1 MVNAFYILQALLSLV
16 TLFVAAMV
24 AYRAFRG
31 YRIAG
36 NLNLLLL
43 AVGFALL
50 CVYFLFYSIGFA
62 GLAAR
67 PPAPRTVL
75 RYFTL
80 DFLEVIAYLFVM
92 LAYVVKPRSEEIATA
107 VAALALLQF
116 SFELFILVLL
126 LVVVISVWSS
136 YRSKPSAPTALVLA
150 SFSLLLVLH
159 IMSALLLFSPALAA
173 AGSLYYDVMQM
184 LSFALLFMAIGHR
197 PGKGN
202 QRGTAESA

>member
-1 MVNAFYILQALLSLV
+1 MVNAFYMLQAVLSLV
-16 TLFVAAMV
+16 TLVIAAMV

-43 AVGFALL
+43 AVGFTLL

-62 GLAAR
+62 GLATR
-67 PPAPRTVL
+67 PPTHRAVI
-75 RYFTL
+75 RYFML

-92 LAYVVKPRSEEIATA
+92 LAYVVKPRSEETVMA
-107 VAALALLQF
+107 VASLALLQF

-159 IMSALLLFSPALAA
+159 VMSALLVFSPVLAA
-173 AGSLYYDVMQM
+173 AGSLYYDVLQM